1 MQTPRQLIGHA
12 CMRSA
17 ISMLA
22 SRWIQAL
29 CLALYMIDPVRQRAD
44 AHLVAAYLGEP
55 QPDDPNRTGQAPVS
69 PGRF

>member
-1 MQTPRQLIGHA
+1 M
-12 CMRSA
+12 
-17 ISMLA
+17 MLA

-55 QPDDPNRTGQAPVS
+55 QSDDPNRTGQAPAS